1 MKKQVPHLLVAIDL
15 GASGTKIV
23 ASVVGQ
29 PDCKAVLMEPH
40 CAQVNDRQ
48 LLTPDPQFDEH
59 NVWVRIAEK
68 FYAVGNLALIK
79 HNATNK
85 LKPAKFTIAV
95 PKICAA
101 IGVFAQKFNL
111 PDKFDLS
118 ITFVLP
124 PAEWEQ
130 RTIVIEQLQVAIKD
144 LEIPRGKIKPR
155 LLNIYPYPEGMGIL
169 LGQKLDLKEFKAVT
183 VVMLGFRNASV
194 FTSRYGTVSR
204 PQSSDLGFHDLVFEI
219 AGKTGY
225 KTSDMI
231 VPIFEYERYTGI
243 ARFYTKILD
252 DLQTQIV
259 LWEFKSRDERYG
271 RTPPVLGDIRKYQEY
286 IDEFNANAEKTLDSL
301 LRCSGEDRV
310 TELKNL
316 MKIIDRVHEAYW
328 TKLSDWL
335 EEVMLSQSD
344 KICLCGGTADYF
356 EDKLKE
362 FMKDKAYAQSEK
374 NVSFHGLIKPPDSL
388 PVYNNRFDDI
398 YSLWHQM
405 SQQQLVINQ
414 AGRSR

>member
-1 MKKQVPHLLVAIDL
+1 MKKQVPHLLLAIDL

-40 CAQVNDRQ
+40 CVQVNDRQ

-59 NVWVRIAEK
+59 NVWVRIADK

-111 PDKFDLS
+111 PDKFYLS

-130 RTIVIEQLQVAIKD
+130 RTIVIEQLQIATKD
-144 LEIPRGKIKPR
+144 LETPRVKIKPR

-231 VPIFEYERYTGI
+231 VPIFEYERYTKS
-243 ARFYTKILD
+243 ARFYTKLLD
-252 DLQTQIV
+252 DLQIQIV
-259 LWEFKSRDERYG
+259 LWEFKTRDGRYG
-271 RTPPVLGDIRKYQEY
+271 GTPPVLGDVKKYQKY
-286 IDEFNANAEKTLDSL
+286 IDESNANAAIKLDSL
-301 LRCSGEDRV
+301 LRCTGEDRF
-310 TELKNL
+310 TELKILTNL
-316 MKIIDRVHEAYW
+316 VDRVNEAYW

-335 EEVMLSQSD
+335 QEVMLSQSD
-344 KICLCGGTADYF
+344 KICLCGGTANYF

-362 FMKDKAYAQSEK
+362 FMKDKASAHSEK
-374 NVSFHGLIKPPDSL
+374 NVSFHGLIKPPDDL
-388 PVYNNRFDDI
+388 HLRDNRFEDI

-405 SQQQLVINQ
+405 AQRQIATSK
-414 AGRSR
+414 AG